1 MAEAKKKA
9 ATAKPKAKTTPK
21 AAKEAVKPAVKKM
34 ENPAPKKAA
43 PAKAET
49 KAVKAE
55 KKVAP
60 APQRTKAAAEKAKA
74 RKEQSD
80 LKKAPAKVEKAAVK
94 KSAAKTSTKTAKA
107 EKPTKKPSAAK
118 KGAEKKAPKE
128 KGERAVPY
136 DVAAKKA
143 IAKKAQGG
151 EEVRELFYIKDT
163 LKITASNALMRAF
176 FPKMKLHEE
185 KFLAYVMANIG
196 VSDNGMPI
204 FTGDIGKIARDVLG
218 VNQSEFFDTLD
229 EMAKKMLSASVTLNA
244 MELNL
249 VRDNKK
255 AGKLKEAWTSIP
267 LFVKFSVEKYA
278 DGSSRVICQ
287 LHPNLRAYLLNLTGK
302 YTEILLAFVLKA
314 NSVYTVRLGRL
325 LLSGHFKGNDEIRHQ
340 VFTMPELAKHLSL
353 PQSYA
358 RTFSEFDRRA
368 LKRAVGEINQSS
380 NELRVVDYGKT
391 TSSAKDGD
399 LSVWFDTQRIDDG
412 EDGGS
417 KGKAESGEKKV
428 VVSKP
433 KAKVEKKAD
442 AKKVE
447 AKKPSAKKVAAKKK

>member
-9 ATAKPKAKTTPK
+9 ATAKPKAKATPK
-21 AAKEAVKPAVKKM
+21 AAKKAVKPAVKKM
-34 ENPAPKKAA
+34 ENPVKKAAPAPKKVEKAA
-43 PAKAET
+43 PAKAE
-49 KAVKAE
+49 

-60 APQRTKAAAEKAKA
+60 NKAADKGKSSL
-74 RKEQSD
+74 KSD
-80 LKKAPAKVEKAAVK
+80 AKKAPAKKVEKAAVK
-94 KSAAKTSTKTAKA
+94 KAPAKTTKTAKA
-107 EKPTKKPSAAK
+107 EKKPAKKTPAAK

-391 TSSAKDGD
+391 TSSTKEGD

-417 KGKAESGEKKV
+417 KGKVESGEKKV

-433 KAKVEKKAD
+433 KAKVEKKAG

>member
-9 ATAKPKAKTTPK
+9 ATAKPKAKATPK
-21 AAKEAVKPAVKKM
+21 AAKKSVKPAVKKM
-34 ENPAPKKAA
+34 ENPVKKAA
-43 PAKAET
+43 PA
-49 KAVKAE
+49 KAE

-80 LKKAPAKVEKAAVK
+80 LKKAPAKKVEKAAVK
-94 KSAAKTSTKTAKA
+94 KSAAKTNKTAKA
-107 EKPTKKPSAAK
+107 EKPAKKTSAAK
-118 KGAEKKAPKE
+118 KDAKKAPKE

-151 EEVRELFYIKDT
+151 EEVRELFYLKDT

-204 FTGDIGKIARDVLG
+204 FTGDIGKIARDVIG

-412 EDGGS
+412 EDGS
-417 KGKAESGEKKV
+417 KGKVESGEKKV

>member
-9 ATAKPKAKTTPK
+9 TTAKPKAGATPK
-21 AAKEAVKPAVKKM
+21 VAEKTGKKT
-34 ENPAPKKAA
+34 A
-43 PAKAET
+43 PAKAE
-49 KAVKAE
+49 
-55 KKVAP
+55 KKSVP
-60 APQRTKAAAEKAKA
+60 V
-74 RKEQSD
+74 
-80 LKKAPAKVEKAAVK
+80 KKAPAKKVEKAGVK
-94 KSAAKTSTKTAKA
+94 KSSTAKT
-107 EKPTKKPSAAK
+107 
-118 KGAEKKAPKE
+118 EKKAPKE

-204 FTGDIGKIARDVLG
+204 FTGDIGKIARDVIG

-368 LKRAVGEINQSS
+368 LKRAVGEINRAS
-380 NELRVVDYGKT
+380 NELHIVDYGKT
-391 TSSAKDGD
+391 TSSAKEGGI
-399 LSVWFDTQRIDDG
+399 SIWFDTQRIGDG
-412 EDGGS
+412 EES
-417 KGKAESGEKKV
+417 SERKSESGEKKV
-428 VVSKP
+428 VVAKP

-447 AKKPSAKKVAAKKK
+447 AKKTASVKKVAAKKK